1 MKVKI
6 LGTEY
11 EIISVEETNDNLE
24 KYPLLKDNSGYTDI
38 TTKQIYILEYKN
50 TEDTFKNLDVVYK
63 KTLRHE
69 LIHAFLYESGLF
81 NNSNGDWAKNEEV
94 VDWIAIQ
101 FEKLLGAFIELQ
113 CIDSIGVDVNIFD
126 RQSNNIIYPLPIN
139 DPINS
144 PKVKVAKDS
153 IKDTTEL
160 INEIGKSISEIPIK
174 INPNYLEGRVIGGDG
189 C

>member
-50 TEDTFKNLDVVYK
+50 TEDTFKNLDVLYK

-101 FEKLLGAFIELQ
+101 FEKILGVFIELQ
-113 CIDSIGVDVNIFD
+113 CIDSI
-126 RQSNNIIYPLPIN
+126 
-139 DPINS
+139 NS
-144 PKVKVAKDS
+144 PKVKVAKA
-153 IKDTTEL
+153 TETIL
-160 INEIGKSISEIPIK
+160 NIGKKLGEIPIELNIRNP
-174 INPNYLEGRVIGGDG
+174 INGKLIRGVG
-189 C
+189 

>member
-50 TEDTFKNLDVVYK
+50 TEDTFKNLDVLYK

-101 FEKLLGAFIELQ
+101 FEKILGVFIELQ

-126 RQSNNIIYPLPIN
+126 RQSNDPIN

-144 PKVKVAKDS
+144 PKVKVAKAS
-153 IKDTTEL
+153 IKDTAEI
-160 INEIGKSISEIPIK
+160 INEIGKSINKIPIK
-174 INPNYLEGRVIGGDG
+174 MNLNNLAKGGIIGGDW
-189 C
+189 